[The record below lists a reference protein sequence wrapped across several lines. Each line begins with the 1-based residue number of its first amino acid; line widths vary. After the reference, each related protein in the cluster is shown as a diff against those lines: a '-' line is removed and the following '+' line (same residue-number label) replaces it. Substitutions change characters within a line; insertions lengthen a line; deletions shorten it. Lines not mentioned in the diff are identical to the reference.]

1 MVKEERKAGNPL
13 ANLIYKINFEKNII
27 SLILDAVDESESNGI
42 EVDEYLLSNFD
53 PVMKIDVDL
62 TISA

>member
-1 MVKEERKAGNPL
+1 MIKEERKAGNPL

>member
-1 MVKEERKAGNPL
+1 MLSKAGNPL